1 MRPIVIEANTPVN
14 AFLQSDDA
22 IYGAGL
28 DAFTSIGSLGTYAP
42 KESLFWEG
50 DLAEF
55 QYRVVRG
62 TVCLY
67 KLLPDGRR
75 QVARFC
81 HVGDLIGLSARTN
94 YQYTADALTDVTV
107 QRIRRAELD
116 AHMEDDPTL
125 RRGVLASISEE
136 LNAAQNQLLLL
147 GRKSASERVA
157 SFLVTMTEQA
167 MRQGGDG
174 HSVFLPMTRVDIADY
189 LGLTHE
195 TVCRVFSQLKA
206 QGIVRFSDPHDVE
219 ISDATALAVLG
230 DGDMDTRL
238 CA

>member
-1 MRPIVIEANTPVN
+1 MRQIVIEANTPVN
-14 AFLQSDDA
+14 AFPNLGDA
-22 IYGAGL
+22 TSCVGL
-28 DAFTSIGSLGTYAP
+28 NTFTSIGSVATYAP

-50 DLAEF
+50 DQAEF

-81 HVGDLIGLSARTN
+81 HAGDLIGLSARTN

-107 QRIRRAELD
+107 QRIRRSDLD

-157 SFLVTMTEQA
+157 SFLVAMTEQE

-174 HSVFLPMTRVDIADY
+174 HMVLLPMTRVDIADY

-206 QGIVRFSDPHDVE
+206 QGIVSFSDPHEVE
-219 ISDATALAVLG
+219 ISDPSALAVLA
-230 DGDMDTRL
+230 DGDTDTRL

>member
-1 MRPIVIEANTPVN
+1 MRPIVIEARTPVN
-14 AFLQSDDA
+14 VFPHSDDA
-22 IYGAGL
+22 ACGAGL
-28 DAFTSIGSLGTYAP
+28 DAFTSSGSLATYAP
-42 KESLFWEG
+42 KASLFWEG
-50 DLAEF
+50 DQSEF

-81 HVGDLIGLSARTN
+81 HAGDLIGLSASTN
-94 YQYTADALTDVTV
+94 YQYTADALTKVTV
-107 QRIRRAELD
+107 QRIRRADLD
-116 AHMEDDPTL
+116 AHMEDDPIL
-125 RRGVLASISEE
+125 RRGVMTAISEE

-157 SFLVTMTEQA
+157 SFLAAMSEQA
-167 MRQGGDG
+167 VRQGGDG
-174 HSVFLPMTRVDIADY
+174 HMVFLPMTRVDIADY

-206 QGIVRFSDPHDVE
+206 QGIVRFTDPHEVE
-219 ISDATALAVLG
+219 ISDATALAVLA

>member
-1 MRPIVIEANTPVN
+1 MRPIVIDARPPVSV
-14 AFLQSDDA
+14 FRHGDS
-22 IYGAGL
+22 GVGGPEL
-28 DAFTSIGSLGTYAP
+28 DAFTSIGRLTTHAP

-50 DLAEF
+50 DQAEF

-62 TVCLY
+62 TICLY

-81 HVGDLIGLSARTN
+81 HAGDLIGLSAGAN

-107 QRIRRAELD
+107 QRIRRADLD
-116 AHMEDDPTL
+116 AHMEQDPIM

-157 SFLVTMTEQA
+157 SFLVAMTEQA
-167 MRQGGDG
+167 VRQGGDG
-174 HSVFLPMTRVDIADY
+174 HSVSLPMTRVDIADY

-206 QGIVRFSDPHDVE
+206 QGIVRFSDPNEVE
-219 ISDATALAVLG
+219 ISDAAALAVLAAG
-230 DGDMDTRL
+230 DVDARL

>member
-1 MRPIVIEANTPVN
+1 MRPIVIEARTPVN
-14 AFLQSDDA
+14 LFPKNGATNC
-22 IYGAGL
+22 GAGL
-28 DAFTSIGSLGTYAP
+28 DAFAISGSLATYAP

-50 DLAEF
+50 DQAEF
-55 QYRVVRG
+55 RYRVVRG

-81 HVGDLIGLSARTN
+81 HAGDLIGLSARAN

-107 QRIRRAELD
+107 QRIRCADLD

-125 RRGVLASISEE
+125 RRCVMASISEE
-136 LNAAQNQLLLL
+136 LNVAQNQLLLL

-157 SFLVTMTEQA
+157 SFLVVMTEQA

-206 QGIVRFSDPHDVE
+206 QGIVRFSDPNEVE
-219 ISDATALAVLG
+219 IADARALTDLA
-230 DGDMDTRL
+230 DGDLEARL

>member
-1 MRPIVIEANTPVN
+1 MRPIVIDARPPVN
-14 AFLQSDDA
+14 VFQQGGSDA
-22 IYGAGL
+22 NGSEL
-28 DAFTSIGSLGTYAP
+28 DAFTSIGSLVTYAP

-50 DLAEF
+50 DQADF

-81 HVGDLIGLSARTN
+81 HAGDLIGLSARAT
-94 YQYTADALTDVTV
+94 YQYTADALSDVTA
-107 QRIRRAELD
+107 QRIRRTDLD
-116 AHMEDDPTL
+116 AHMEDNPVL

-157 SFLVTMTEQA
+157 SFLVAMTEQA
-167 MRQGGDG
+167 VRQGGDG
-174 HSVFLPMTRVDIADY
+174 HSVSLPMTRVDIADY

-206 QGIVRFSDPHDVE
+206 QGVVRFSDPNEVE
-219 ISDATALAVLG
+219 ICDAAALADLA
-230 DGDMDTRL
+230 DGDVDARF

>member
-1 MRPIVIEANTPVN
+1 MRPIVIDTGTPVEVFPHN
-14 AFLQSDDA
+14 EST
-22 IYGAGL
+22 GCGSEL
-28 DAFTSIGSLGTYAP
+28 DAFTSIGSLVTYAP

-50 DLAEF
+50 DQAEF

-81 HVGDLIGLSARTN
+81 HAGDLIGLSARSN
-94 YQYTADALTDVTV
+94 YQYTADALTEVTA
-107 QRIRRAELD
+107 QRIRRVDLD
-116 AHMEDDPTL
+116 AHMEDDSVL

-157 SFLVTMTEQA
+157 SFLVAMTEQA
-167 MRQGGDG
+167 VRQGGDG
-174 HSVFLPMTRVDIADY
+174 HSVSLPMTRVDIADY

-206 QGIVRFSDPHDVE
+206 QGIVRFSDPNEVE
-219 ISDATALAVLG
+219 ISDASALSVLAEG
-230 DGDMDTRL
+230 DVDARL

>member
-1 MRPIVIEANTPVN
+1 MRQIVIEANTPVN
-14 AFLQSDDA
+14 GFPNVDDA
-22 IYGAGL
+22 TCCVGR
-28 DAFTSIGSLGTYAP
+28 DTFTSIGSLATYAP

-50 DLAEF
+50 DQAEF

-81 HVGDLIGLSARTN
+81 HAGDLIGLSARAN

-107 QRIRRAELD
+107 QRIRCSDLD

-157 SFLVTMTEQA
+157 SFLVAMTEEA

-206 QGIVRFSDPHDVE
+206 QGIVRFSDPNEVE
-219 ISDATALAVLG
+219 ISDARALAVLA
-230 DGDMDTRL
+230 DGDSDTRL

>member
-1 MRPIVIEANTPVN
+1 MRPIVIDARPPVN
-14 AFLQSDDA
+14 VFPQRDSGVGGLE
-22 IYGAGL
+22 L
-28 DAFTSIGSLGTYAP
+28 DAFTSIGSLVTYAP

-50 DLAEF
+50 DQAEF
-55 QYRVVRG
+55 QYRVIRG

-81 HVGDLIGLSARTN
+81 HAGDLIGLSAGAH

-107 QRIRRAELD
+107 QRIRRADLD
-116 AHMEDDPTL
+116 AHMEGNSAL

-157 SFLVTMTEQA
+157 SFLVAMTEQA
-167 MRQGGDG
+167 VRQGGDG
-174 HSVFLPMTRVDIADY
+174 RSVSLPMTRVDIADH

-206 QGIVRFSDPHDVE
+206 QGIVRFSDPHEVE
-219 ISDATALAVLG
+219 IADARALTDLA
-230 DGDMDTRL
+230 DGDLEARL